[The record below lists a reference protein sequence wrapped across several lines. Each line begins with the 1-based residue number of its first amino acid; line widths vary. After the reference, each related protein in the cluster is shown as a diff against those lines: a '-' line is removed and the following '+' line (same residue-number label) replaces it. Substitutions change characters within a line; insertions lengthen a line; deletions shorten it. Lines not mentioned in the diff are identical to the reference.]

1 MESGFDRQDPEL
13 ARVCQTVSQLNRAVS
28 GALQAEFGTQRVRGE
43 LASITR
49 AASGHWY
56 FTLKD
61 ATAQVRCVMFRSRNA
76 LVDFAPR
83 EGDEVE
89 VLAAVGLYEA
99 RGEFQLTVEAMRRF
113 GAGRLW
119 EEFLRLRQRLSAE
132 GLFDS
137 AIKRPLP
144 VLPRRVGVVTSLQAA
159 ALRDVLTT
167 LRRRAPY
174 LGIVIYPV
182 PVQGAEAAE
191 RIAAMLATA
200 SRRAEV
206 DVLLLVRGGGSLEDL
221 WSFNDEAVAR
231 AIRACAVPVIVGVG
245 HESDFTIADFA
256 ADLRAPTPTAAAELV
271 APERAALL
279 RDLAARV
286 RSISRALARAMGER
300 AQRLDHALRLLGSP
314 RAPLRSLD
322 ARVTELRARCSA
334 ASRLRLR
341 LGASAAAV
349 LAQRLGRVRPDPQS
363 LREGLVEQM
372 RRLQRAQPDPLA
384 LRRALAERIVRLQR
398 AQERSAQLRASAL
411 ALRAG
416 ALGHLNVQ
424 GVLDRGFA
432 ILRDGSGRA
441 VTSSASLAAGMAV
454 SATLA
459 SGSADLTVIR
469 AHRPAENA

>member
-1 MESGFDRQDPEL
+1 MESGFGRQDAEL
-13 ARVCQTVSQLNRAVS
+13 ARDCLTVSQLNRVVS
-28 GALQAEFGTQRVRGE
+28 GVLQGEFGTQRVRGE
-43 LASITR
+43 LASMTR

-61 ATAQVRCVMFRSRNA
+61 ASAQVRCVMFRGRNA
-76 LVDFAPR
+76 ALDFAPR
-83 EGDEVE
+83 DGDEVE
-89 VLAAVGLYEA
+89 VVAAVGLYEA

-119 EEFLRLRQRLSAE
+119 EEFLRLRQRLLAE
-132 GLFDS
+132 GLFD
-137 AIKRPLP
+137 AGIKRPLP

-174 LGIVIYPV
+174 LGVVIYPV
-182 PVQGAEAAE
+182 PVQGSEAAG

-221 WSFNDEAVAR
+221 WSFNEEAVAR
-231 AIRACAVPVIVGVG
+231 AIRACRLPVIVGVG

-271 APERAALL
+271 APERAALQ
-279 RDLAARV
+279 RDLAARM
-286 RSISRALARAMGER
+286 RSMGRALARRMGER
-300 AQRLDHALRLLGSP
+300 AQHLDHAFRLLASP
-314 RAPLRSLD
+314 RAPLRALD
-322 ARVTELRARCSA
+322 LRVADLRARCA
-334 ASRLRLR
+334 GGARLRLR
-341 LGASAAAV
+341 LGRTATAALSQA
-349 LAQRLGRVRPDPQS
+349 LARERPDLAA
-363 LREGLVEQM
+363 LRRRLAELAH
-372 RRLQRAQPDPLA
+372 RLQRAQQRMA
-384 LRRALAERIVRLQR
+384 QARAA
-398 AQERSAQLRASAL
+398 AL

-416 ALGHLNVQ
+416 ALTHLNVQ

-432 ILRDGSGRA
+432 ILRDATGQPL
-441 VTSSASLAAGMAV
+441 TSADGLLPGVAV

-459 SGSADLTVIR
+459 RGRADLAVTHVYPPS
-469 AHRPAENA
+469 ATHDG

>member
-1 MESGFDRQDPEL
+1 MESGSDRQNPEL
-13 ARVCQTVSQLNRAVS
+13 TRVCLTVSQLNRAVS
-28 GALQAEFGTQRVRGE
+28 GALQAEFGAQRVRGE
-43 LASITR
+43 LASLTR

-61 ATAQVRCVMFRSRNA
+61 ASAQVRCVMFRSRNA
-76 LVDFAPR
+76 QLDFAPR
-83 EGDEVE
+83 DGDEVE
-89 VLAAVGLYEA
+89 VLANVGLYEA

-119 EEFLRLRQRLSAE
+119 EEFLRLRQRLTAE

-144 VLPRRVGVVTSLQAA
+144 ALPRRVGVVTSLQAA

-174 LGIVIYPV
+174 LGIIVYPV
-182 PVQGAEAAE
+182 PVQGSEAAG

-221 WSFNDEAVAR
+221 WSFNDEGVAR

-271 APERAALL
+271 APESAVLL
-279 RDLAARV
+279 RELGTRLRA
-286 RSISRALARAMGER
+286 ISRALGRRMGER
-300 AQRLDHALRLLGSP
+300 AQQLDHAFRLLASP
-314 RAPLRSLD
+314 RAPLRALD
-322 ARVTELRARCSA
+322 LRIADLRARA
-334 ASRLRLR
+334 AGRARALLRQHR
-341 LGASAAAV
+341 AATAD
-349 LAQRLGRVRPDPQS
+349 LADS
-363 LREGLVEQM
+363 
-372 RRLQRAQPDPLA
+372 
-384 LRRALAERIVRLQR
+384 LRRARPAPEQGLARLAELGYRLQK
-398 AQERSAQLRASAL
+398 AQQRGAQLRASAL

-416 ALGHLNVQ
+416 ALAHLNVQ

-432 ILRDGSGRA
+432 ILRDPSGRP
-441 VTSSASLAAGMAV
+441 VTQAAALAPGMPVA
-454 SATLA
+454 ATLA
-459 SGSADLTVIR
+459 QGSADLVVTR
-469 AHRPAENA
+469 SHKTP